1 MDIEAGLILYLK
13 KVSQCIKNTTGI
25 YSVGTKIMY
34 YMYWVLKG
42 SIDFYFPA
50 VRLFLPTATP
60 TPHHRRFRMDITPCF
75 WGVLDSIHWWWR

>member
-34 YMYWVLKG
+34 YMYWILKG

-60 TPHHRRFRMDITPCF
+60 TPPPPLSPITAGSQWTLPHVFGEC
-75 WGVLDSIHWWWR
+75 

>member
-60 TPHHRRFRMDITPCF
+60 PPPPLPPITAGSQWTLPHVFGEC
-75 WGVLDSIHWWWR
+75 

>member
-60 TPHHRRFRMDITPCF
+60 TPPPPLPLIPPRSQSTLPPVFV
-75 WGVLDSIHWWWR
+75 GG

>member
-42 SIDFYFPA
+42 SVDFYFSG
-50 VRLFLPTATP
+50 VHVFLTLSVPLKVQ
-60 TPHHRRFRMDITPCF
+60 F
-75 WGVLDSIHWWWR
+75 